1 MPKGRFAKDLTGQTF
16 GLLTVARRA
25 PNYISK
31 TGQEAVWHCRCE
43 CGNELDVRA
52 GQLRSGHT
60 KSCGCFQKKAAAK
73 SSTVHG
79 GAATKL
85 YGVWSSMK
93 HRCTNPHDKRFK
105 DYGGR
110 GITVCQEWL
119 HDFSA
124 FQTWALSNGYQE
136 GLTIDRINN
145 ERIQPKQLPL
155 GYHEGANGEPTPP
168 ADKTQRKRGKTT
180 MTIPEQVDAY
190 RALLDEKDRLA
201 EETKA
206 NNRAIEAARDA
217 LATAMIEDETPQ
229 ITRNGYSYTLTPKTK
244 YSKAAGKDA
253 ELMDALRSNGLGDL
267 IKETVNAQSL
277 QGAMSNLAEE
287 NDDELPE
294 EFEGLVNVYSFNDI
308 TRRKSSRK
316 Q

>member
-1 MPKGRFAKDLTGQTF
+1 
-16 GLLTVARRA
+16 
-25 PNYISK
+25 
-31 TGQEAVWHCRCE
+31 
-43 CGNELDVRA
+43 
-52 GQLRSGHT
+52 
-60 KSCGCFQKKAAAK
+60 
-73 SSTVHG
+73 
-79 GAATKL
+79 
-85 YGVWSSMK
+85 
-93 HRCTNPHDKRFK
+93 
-105 DYGGR
+105 
-110 GITVCQEWL
+110 
-119 HDFSA
+119 
-124 FQTWALSNGYQE
+124 
-136 GLTIDRINN
+136 
-145 ERIQPKQLPL
+145 
-155 GYHEGANGEPTPP
+155 
-168 ADKTQRKRGKTT
+168 

-206 NNRAIEAARDA
+206 NNRAIEAARDT

-229 ITRNGYSYTLTPKTK
+229 ITRNGYSYTLTPKTQ
-244 YSKAAGKDA
+244 YSKAAGKDP
-253 ELMDALRSNGLGDL
+253 ELMDVLRTNGLGDL

>member
-1 MPKGRFAKDLTGQTF
+1 
-16 GLLTVARRA
+16 
-25 PNYISK
+25 
-31 TGQEAVWHCRCE
+31 
-43 CGNELDVRA
+43 
-52 GQLRSGHT
+52 
-60 KSCGCFQKKAAAK
+60 
-73 SSTVHG
+73 
-79 GAATKL
+79 
-85 YGVWSSMK
+85 
-93 HRCTNPHDKRFK
+93 
-105 DYGGR
+105 
-110 GITVCQEWL
+110 
-119 HDFSA
+119 
-124 FQTWALSNGYQE
+124 
-136 GLTIDRINN
+136 
-145 ERIQPKQLPL
+145 
-155 GYHEGANGEPTPP
+155 
-168 ADKTQRKRGKTT
+168 

-229 ITRNGYSYTLTPKTK
+229 ITRNGYSYTLTLKTK

>member
-1 MPKGRFAKDLTGQTF
+1 
-16 GLLTVARRA
+16 
-25 PNYISK
+25 
-31 TGQEAVWHCRCE
+31 
-43 CGNELDVRA
+43 
-52 GQLRSGHT
+52 
-60 KSCGCFQKKAAAK
+60 
-73 SSTVHG
+73 
-79 GAATKL
+79 
-85 YGVWSSMK
+85 
-93 HRCTNPHDKRFK
+93 
-105 DYGGR
+105 
-110 GITVCQEWL
+110 
-119 HDFSA
+119 
-124 FQTWALSNGYQE
+124 
-136 GLTIDRINN
+136 
-145 ERIQPKQLPL
+145 
-155 GYHEGANGEPTPP
+155 
-168 ADKTQRKRGKTT
+168 

-229 ITRNGYSYTLTPKTK
+229 ITRNGYSYTLTHKTK

>member
-1 MPKGRFAKDLTGQTF
+1 
-16 GLLTVARRA
+16 
-25 PNYISK
+25 
-31 TGQEAVWHCRCE
+31 
-43 CGNELDVRA
+43 
-52 GQLRSGHT
+52 
-60 KSCGCFQKKAAAK
+60 
-73 SSTVHG
+73 
-79 GAATKL
+79 
-85 YGVWSSMK
+85 
-93 HRCTNPHDKRFK
+93 
-105 DYGGR
+105 
-110 GITVCQEWL
+110 
-119 HDFSA
+119 
-124 FQTWALSNGYQE
+124 
-136 GLTIDRINN
+136 
-145 ERIQPKQLPL
+145 
-155 GYHEGANGEPTPP
+155 
-168 ADKTQRKRGKTT
+168 

-206 NNRAIEAARDA
+206 NNRAIEAARDS

>member
-1 MPKGRFAKDLTGQTF
+1 
-16 GLLTVARRA
+16 
-25 PNYISK
+25 
-31 TGQEAVWHCRCE
+31 
-43 CGNELDVRA
+43 
-52 GQLRSGHT
+52 
-60 KSCGCFQKKAAAK
+60 
-73 SSTVHG
+73 
-79 GAATKL
+79 
-85 YGVWSSMK
+85 
-93 HRCTNPHDKRFK
+93 
-105 DYGGR
+105 
-110 GITVCQEWL
+110 
-119 HDFSA
+119 
-124 FQTWALSNGYQE
+124 
-136 GLTIDRINN
+136 
-145 ERIQPKQLPL
+145 
-155 GYHEGANGEPTPP
+155 
-168 ADKTQRKRGKTT
+168 

-244 YSKAAGKDA
+244 YSKAA
-253 ELMDALRSNGLGDL
+253 ELMDALRANGLGDL

-294 EFEGLVNVYSFNDI
+294 EFEGCVNVYSFNDV

>member
-1 MPKGRFAKDLTGQTF
+1 
-16 GLLTVARRA
+16 
-25 PNYISK
+25 
-31 TGQEAVWHCRCE
+31 
-43 CGNELDVRA
+43 
-52 GQLRSGHT
+52 
-60 KSCGCFQKKAAAK
+60 
-73 SSTVHG
+73 
-79 GAATKL
+79 
-85 YGVWSSMK
+85 
-93 HRCTNPHDKRFK
+93 
-105 DYGGR
+105 
-110 GITVCQEWL
+110 
-119 HDFSA
+119 
-124 FQTWALSNGYQE
+124 
-136 GLTIDRINN
+136 
-145 ERIQPKQLPL
+145 
-155 GYHEGANGEPTPP
+155 
-168 ADKTQRKRGKTT
+168 

-206 NNRAIEAARDA
+206 NNRAIEVARDA

-229 ITRNGYSYTLTPKTK
+229 ITRNGYSYTLPPKTK

>member
-1 MPKGRFAKDLTGQTF
+1 
-16 GLLTVARRA
+16 
-25 PNYISK
+25 
-31 TGQEAVWHCRCE
+31 
-43 CGNELDVRA
+43 
-52 GQLRSGHT
+52 
-60 KSCGCFQKKAAAK
+60 
-73 SSTVHG
+73 
-79 GAATKL
+79 
-85 YGVWSSMK
+85 
-93 HRCTNPHDKRFK
+93 
-105 DYGGR
+105 
-110 GITVCQEWL
+110 
-119 HDFSA
+119 
-124 FQTWALSNGYQE
+124 
-136 GLTIDRINN
+136 
-145 ERIQPKQLPL
+145 
-155 GYHEGANGEPTPP
+155 
-168 ADKTQRKRGKTT
+168 

-244 YSKAAGKDA
+244 YSKDA
-253 ELMDALRSNGLGDL
+253 ELMDALRANGLGDL

-294 EFEGLVNVYSFNDI
+294 EFEGCVNVYSFNDI

>member
-1 MPKGRFAKDLTGQTF
+1 
-16 GLLTVARRA
+16 
-25 PNYISK
+25 
-31 TGQEAVWHCRCE
+31 
-43 CGNELDVRA
+43 
-52 GQLRSGHT
+52 
-60 KSCGCFQKKAAAK
+60 
-73 SSTVHG
+73 
-79 GAATKL
+79 
-85 YGVWSSMK
+85 
-93 HRCTNPHDKRFK
+93 
-105 DYGGR
+105 
-110 GITVCQEWL
+110 
-119 HDFSA
+119 
-124 FQTWALSNGYQE
+124 
-136 GLTIDRINN
+136 
-145 ERIQPKQLPL
+145 
-155 GYHEGANGEPTPP
+155 
-168 ADKTQRKRGKTT
+168 

-206 NNRAIEAARDA
+206 NNRAIEAARDARDA